1 MVVNIDESGSQSQAG
16 GVDYVIALRW
26 FDVPDLVDFAIL
38 NAYIS
43 SNPGSARAID
53 DIGIFEDSR
62 SRLRE
67 TIHRNSDEKS
77 DRCDHFRKFFLA
89 TDHVTE
95 MIMKVSFRVHPTT
108 YGFDVKRIKK
118 LKSKDC
124 LMERKVLNEKQF
136 EGRSAIVT
144 GGTRGIGKAIV
155 LELARHGAN
164 VAFNFSKSAD
174 EADALKKDIE
184 SLGAKVYS
192 AQCDVA
198 NTSAAAEFV
207 NHVKETFGTVD
218 FLVNNAGIT
227 RDQLILRMKE
237 EDWDSVIDTNLKGA
251 WNFSKAAVRPM
262 MRNEN
267 GGSILNIS
275 SISGV
280 VGMLGQSNYSASK
293 AGMIGL
299 TKSLAKEIASRKI
312 TVNALALGLIET
324 DMASEMNDEYRE
336 KILAQI
342 PLGRLGT
349 VREVAELAC
358 FMLSP
363 SAAYISGQVI
373 QADGGLAM

>member
-1 MVVNIDESGSQSQAG
+1 MS
-16 GVDYVIALRW
+16 
-26 FDVPDLVDFAIL
+26 
-38 NAYIS
+38 
-43 SNPGSARAID
+43 
-53 DIGIFEDSR
+53 
-62 SRLRE
+62 
-67 TIHRNSDEKS
+67 
-77 DRCDHFRKFFLA
+77 
-89 TDHVTE
+89 
-95 MIMKVSFRVHPTT
+95 
-108 YGFDVKRIKK
+108 
-118 LKSKDC
+118 
-124 LMERKVLNEKQF
+124 EKQF

-144 GGTRGIGKAIV
+144 GGTRGIGKAIA
-155 LELARHGAN
+155 LELARRGAN
-164 VAFNFSKSAD
+164 VAFNYSKSAD
-174 EADALKKDIE
+174 EAEKLKSEIEAL
-184 SLGAKVYS
+184 GVQAFA

-198 NTSAAAEFV
+198 NTEAAAEFV
-207 NHVKETFGTVD
+207 GQVKEAFGTVD
-218 FLVNNAGIT
+218 FLINNAGIT

-342 PLGRLGT
+342 PLGRLGN
-349 VREVAELAC
+349 VQEVAELAC
-358 FMLSP
+358 FMLSQ
-363 SAAYISGQVI
+363 SAAYITGQVI